1 MYMKLT
7 EITGIKDK
15 ELLVEYLNTNGIFNF
30 PSATLNPET
39 ILDEI
44 ERKTSSYIALT
55 KYVIHLIFTN
65 EEKRNAV
72 FAELGLSP
80 LRAQEKY
87 NCKRHNIFT
96 PEYWYAAKYY
106 KITDTMKLSDVVLSD
121 KEYKALEDL
130 NNCCQI
136 ADLFD
141 PNLAIGDIRELIDII
156 GLATPNNKTV
166 SNDIETLRDL
176 ANYHNYGRKYPFNL
190 IRDTFCYRLDQNYAR
205 NIIKLGVELTQMI
218 EDSLKTLTH
227 ERDAEF
233 IYKLYKDGM
242 TMADIGK
249 ENGIT
254 KERVREL
261 ICRGLRQ
268 LRHPS
273 RSKMILP
280 LLSLKTDDI
289 GFIAIKKFISNPDTK
304 GSKILNIITDN
315 TPSSAYELISTNNFI
330 KHLILQGNDVIGIM
344 TSINIE
350 LTNDDIEK
358 YDIMVD
364 NEKRRSS
371 LETPIEDLDLSIRSF
386 NCLKRAGV
394 KTVQD
399 ILSLINKGESPF
411 DALWKVRNLGRRG
424 SIEVLEKLVEIH
436 MISPDALKSVY

>member
-1 MYMKLT
+1 MKLT
-7 EITGIKDK
+7 EITSIKDT
-15 ELLVEYLNTNGIFNF
+15 ELLVEYLNANGVFNF
-30 PSATLNPET
+30 PSATLNPEA

-44 ERKTSSYIALT
+44 DRKTSSSVALA

-65 EEKRNAV
+65 ERKRNAV

-87 NCKRHNIFT
+87 NCKRHIIFT

-106 KITDTMKLSDVVLSD
+106 KIIDTMKLSDIALSN

-141 PNLAIGDIRELIDII
+141 PNLTIGDIRELIDII
-156 GLATPNNKTV
+156 GFATPNDKKV

-190 IRDTFCYRLDQNYAR
+190 IRDAFFHRLDQNCAR
-205 NIIKLGVELTQMI
+205 NIIKLGVELSQMI
-218 EDSLKTLTH
+218 EDSLKTLPH

-242 TMADIGK
+242 TMAEIGNEK
-249 ENGIT
+249 GIT

-261 ICRGLRQ
+261 ICRGLRH

-273 RSKMILP
+273 RSKTIIP
-280 LLSLKTDDI
+280 LLSLETDDI

-315 TPSSAYELISTNNFI
+315 KPSSAYELIGTNNFI
-330 KHLILQGNDVIGIM
+330 KQLILKGDDILGII

-358 YDIMVD
+358 CDVTVD
-364 NEKRRSS
+364 NEKLHA
-371 LETPIEDLDLSIRSF
+371 LETPIEDLDLSVRSY
-386 NCLKRAGV
+386 NCLRRSGI
-394 KTVQD
+394 KTIQEL
-399 ILSLINKGESPF
+399 LSLINKDETPF
-411 DALWKVRNLGRRG
+411 DALMKVRNLGRRCG
-424 SIEVLEKLVEIH
+424 IEILEKLVEIR
-436 MISPDALKSVY
+436 MLSPKVVTSEI